1 MYTKLVPE
9 TVNYIDLT
17 SKFIWYHSFYHL
29 SHLFA
34 IIFYKSIL
42 YSDIQYFLQFEH
54 HIDEQLLL

>member
-9 TVNYIDLT
+9 PVNYIDLT
-17 SKFIWYHSFYHL
+17 SKFIWNHSFNHLYHL
-29 SHLFA
+29 FG

-54 HIDEQLLL
+54 HIDEQLVL